1 MNLVVLKGRL
11 GADPELRYTQSGTA
25 VCNFRI
31 CTSYTFKDKNG
42 VKQENAEWHSCSL
55 WQSRGEAFAKYN
67 KKGAEVLVRGRLHYS
82 TYEDKENIK
91 RYKTEIVVED
101 WEFCG
106 SKKDSDS
113 SGDDRPRSSGS
124 PSAGAKP
131 AGRPAPAQAPAAQSN
146 DESPPDDFTDD
157 FGGGGDLDIP
167 F

>member
-42 VKQENAEWHSCSL
+42 VKQENAEWHSCYL

-82 TYEDKENIK
+82 TYEDKEGIK

-124 PSAGAKP
+124 SSAGAKP
-131 AGRPAPAQAPAAQSN
+131 AGRPAAAQAPAAQGAG
-146 DESPPDDFTDD
+146 EPVPEDDFPTD
-157 FGGGGDLDIP
+157 FGDDSIP